1 MAFAGIESDLKRMI
15 DVSTSGLLL
24 KLKDN
29 KIING
34 EQYNLVKVSAKFR
47 VPLAI
52 FVLYLVYF
60 WATVTN
66 NASPYATGPLS

>member
-1 MAFAGIESDLKRMI
+1 MAFAGIESDLIRTM

-34 EQYNLVKVSAKFR
+34 EQYNLIKVSA
-47 VPLAI
+47 
-52 FVLYLVYF
+52 
-60 WATVTN
+60 
-66 NASPYATGPLS
+66 